1 MQLYSGTYKKDG
13 NNENTIRGA
22 IMPCTAKKYESF
34 RSDFEKDGKRY
45 VEFVLTSQEVI
56 RMIKEAGIDYANIEP
71 EAIEGKWGVT
81 TGAAVIFGASGGVME
96 AALRYA
102 LYVLKLNT
110 PENYLAVAESGI
122 RGLPQADAKAGALAD
137 GIKTADIKLGDIV
150 LKVAVVSGLA
160 NAGTII
166 QRIKDGEHFDFVEVM
181 ACPGGCIGGGGQ
193 PPANW
198 DVKAERAK
206 GLYLADKEYTY
217 ASVEESPVMKE
228 WHDLMGGEH
237 AEHENWHIQYAGH
250 GGGHH

>member
-1 MQLYSGTYKKDG
+1 
-13 NNENTIRGA
+13 
-22 IMPCTAKKYESF
+22 
-34 RSDFEKDGKRY
+34 
-45 VEFVLTSQEVI
+45 
-56 RMIKEAGIDYANIEP
+56 
-71 EAIEGKWGVT
+71 
-81 TGAAVIFGASGGVME
+81 
-96 AALRYA
+96 
-102 LYVLKLNT
+102 
-110 PENYLAVAESGI
+110 
-122 RGLPQADAKAGALAD
+122 
-137 GIKTADIKLGDIV
+137 
-150 LKVAVVSGLA
+150 

-181 ACPGGCIGGGGQ
+181 ACPGGCVGGGGQ

-237 AEHENWHIQYAGH
+237 AEHENWHIHYAGH